1 MDTSP
6 SPAPAE
12 PTEPPVE
19 LVLSGPEL
27 ARMWSDLPGQTRKM
41 LLSGA
46 GRQWFDLWQSG
57 IALDEIPPAMWGW
70 RLQRH
75 GAPLALPA
83 SFLTPRRSRVRQQRL
98 VNALA
103 SWLHSAMPGLAAEER
118 LRVISAFS
126 NAGSLDRAARRQFLF
141 RVFKA
146 ARFVTEERAS
156 SVYREVLAETNHLCR
171 QAVDCRGIWLPEGSV
186 SADEFRHDVE
196 AALHGPDAVLLKQSD
211 VATVVLTRLRG
222 EHVVIKR
229 HRLMNASA
237 KLKYRWRM
245 SRARRAWAAGVTMKR
260 LGLPVAEPMGLLEI
274 MRGSRVTGSYIINR
288 WVPDCHTAYAFCR
301 ETVAGAPLETRR
313 NLIAFWRDEWLRLLD
328 RGVYH
333 ADTKLTNAMVR
344 SAADGRVELFWIDLE
359 CVRAGQRLSR
369 YEILRNVVQM
379 VGLPSAKL
387 SVRDRLFFLRDL
399 PWPWLRWRTIFRVMD
414 FWTARRLRRE
424 AHVR

>member
-1 MDTSP
+1 MDPSP
-6 SPAPAE
+6 SPTAAE
-12 PTEPPVE
+12 PEEQPVE

-27 ARMWSDLPGQTRKM
+27 ARMWADLPRQTRKM
-41 LLSGA
+41 LLTGA
-46 GRQWFDLWQSG
+46 GRQWFDFWQSG
-57 IALDEIPPAMWGW
+57 IAVDEIPPAMWGW

-75 GAPLALPA
+75 SAPLALPA
-83 SFLTPRRSRVRQQRL
+83 AFLTPRRTRVRQQRL

-103 SWLHSAMPGLAAEER
+103 SWLHGTMPGLAAEER
-118 LRVISAFS
+118 LRVVSAFS

-141 RVFKA
+141 RVSKA
-146 ARFVTEERAS
+146 ARFVMEERAGT
-156 SVYREVLAETNHLCR
+156 VYREVLAETNHHCR

-196 AALHGPDAVLLKQSD
+196 AALHAPDAVLLKQSH

-229 HRLMNASA
+229 HRLVNASA

-260 LGLPVAEPMGLLEI
+260 LGLPVAEPLGLLEI
-274 MRGSRVTGSYIINR
+274 MQGSRVTSSFIINR
-288 WVPDCHTAYAFCR
+288 WVPDCRDAYAFCR
-301 ETVAGAPLETRR
+301 ETVVGAPMETRR
-313 NLIAFWRDEWLRLLD
+313 RLIAFWRDEWLRLLE

-344 SAADGRVELFWIDLE
+344 TDAGGRMELLWIDLE
-359 CVRAGQRLSR
+359 CVSAGQRLSR
-369 YEILRNVVQM
+369 YQILRNVVQM
-379 VGLPSAKL
+379 VGLPSAEL

-399 PWPWLRWRTIFRVMD
+399 PWPWLRWRTIFRVMS
-414 FWTARRLRRE
+414 FWTTRRLRRE
-424 AHVR
+424 AQAK